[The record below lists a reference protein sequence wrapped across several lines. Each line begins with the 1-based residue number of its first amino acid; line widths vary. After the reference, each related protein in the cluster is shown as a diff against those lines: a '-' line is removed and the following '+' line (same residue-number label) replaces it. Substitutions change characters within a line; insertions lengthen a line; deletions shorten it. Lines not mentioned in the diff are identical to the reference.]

1 MFCQKEI
8 CTYIKTDSLRV
19 SKSYHFFLSSGSC
32 YLYTYKNQLSNVQKT
47 QKNVRKHEGRML
59 IYLLVK
65 GSPCSDLSKTCR
77 VVDKSNTTILNHER
91 SQICINSCVPNAHK
105 FVSLRAYQTLT
116 NSYQFVYTN

>member
-1 MFCQKEI
+1 
-8 CTYIKTDSLRV
+8 
-19 SKSYHFFLSSGSC
+19 
-32 YLYTYKNQLSNVQKT
+32 
-47 QKNVRKHEGRML
+47 ML

-116 NSYQFVYTN
+116 NSYQFVYTNHRAIHNMETQHTSIGATIYKVLSKSTFCIVVRYSHSLTFCCLFNVVVHRNK